1 MVEVRITRV
10 SFDCKGYRYE
20 VCFVLGLL
28 NTVTIPTM
36 FHTLKDARAFVT
48 QKLEGKSVPII
59 CQ

>member
-36 FHTLKDARAFVT
+36 FHTLKDARAFVM